1 MDGIID
7 SVDMSLIKLWEMEK
21 DRGAWHAAVHGVT
34 KSRIVKWSK
43 ASMSGYDR
51 DLLHQMGQYLN
62 PFSFLLT

>member
-1 MDGIID
+1 MR
-7 SVDMSLIKLWEMEK
+7 VSLYFYI
-21 DRGAWHAAVHGVT
+21 AV
-34 KSRIVKWSK
+34 RVKWSK